1 MRHIPG
7 EPPPEGYVR
16 LDGGA
21 PFHFDFFRIGAES
34 ALARGFWLSQ
44 CAHAARYEVI
54 HGAKNMAEDHR
65 QQRNAILTI
74 AAQLFDAASQRETT
88 EGMKEWRQFLDYKP
102 E

>member
-1 MRHIPG
+1 MRNIPG

-21 PFHFDFFRIGAES
+21 PFHYEFFKIGGQTAF
-34 ALARGFWLSQ
+34 ARGFWLSQ

-54 HGAKNMAEDHR
+54 HGAKNMPEETR

-74 AAQLFDAASQRETT
+74 AGQLFDAAAEREIT
-88 EGMKEWRQFLDYKP
+88 EGMKDWRQFLDYKP